1 MRTERT
7 RREIDRLIESGW
19 RIDEET
25 PERTVLVK
33 REYGDVVIHL
43 LILVLTFWTGGIANV
58 IYGAYKYLN
67 SPKRVLRD
75 ENRECPS
82 CGASVAPDAEY
93 CSACGAEQPARD
105 PATTTACEECGAAL
119 APGANYCSAC
129 GATVA
134 KNGD

>member
-1 MRTERT
+1 MRSERT
-7 RREIDRLIESGW
+7 QREIDRLIESGW

-25 PERTVLVK
+25 PERTVLVR

-82 CGASVAPDAEY
+82 CGASVAAEADF
-93 CSACGAEQPARD
+93 CSNCGAEQPARER
-105 PATTTACEECGAAL
+105 PSTTDCEECGAAL
-119 APGANYCSAC
+119 AAGAKYCSSC
-129 GATVA
+129 GATAA
-134 KNGD
+134 KRGD

>member
-7 RREIDRLIESGW
+7 RQEIDRLIESGW

-33 REYGDVVIHL
+33 REYGDVVVHL
-43 LILVLTFWTGGIANV
+43 VIFVLTFWTGGIANV

-75 ENRECPS
+75 ESRACPS
-82 CGASVAPDAEY
+82 CGASVAADADF
-93 CSACGAEQPARD
+93 CSNCGTELPAVEAEAAACP
-105 PATTTACEECGAAL
+105 ECGARL
-119 APGANYCSAC
+119 PPGAKYCSSC
-129 GATVA
+129 GAQVA
-134 KNGD
+134 RAAD